1 MSVVT
6 DGSLRRGVTVLR
18 PDRQEDFYADFRPDR
33 GVDLDSLGPYDV
45 YASYHRADVAVG
57 GYLLVV
63 LYTLTRPDRERQP
76 YVTKRKLV
84 ATYAPNGWHR
94 FTQTAASRFDLLT
107 REFEVAIPHR
117 VSVEE

>member
-18 PDRQEDFYADFRPDR
+18 SDRMEDFYADFRPER
-33 GVDLDSLGPYDV
+33 GFDLDTLGPYDV

-57 GYLLVV
+57 GYLMVV
-63 LYTLTRPDRERQP
+63 QYTLTRPDRDRQP
-76 YVTKRKLV
+76 YVTKRKLA
-84 ATYAPNGWHR
+84 ATYAPSGWHR
-94 FTQTAASRFDLLT
+94 FTQSAASRFDLLT

-117 VSVEE
+117 VGPEE